1 MIWIDIKKSD
11 TAKMPFKAT
20 DGSAGYDLFADI
32 MCPITINPGDLKVIS
47 TGITLGMP
55 KNCEAQIR
63 SRSGYCIKYEIFV
76 LNSPA
81 TIDSDYRGEIKV
93 LLKNTGKEP
102 CVIQKYDRIAQVVF
116 NLLPEIEFREV
127 NQLSETARGDR
138 GFGSTGR

>member
-11 TAKMPFKAT
+11 TAKMPSKAT

-63 SRSGYCIKYEIFV
+63 SRSGHCIKYEIFV

-93 LLKNTGKEP
+93 LLKNTGKES

-116 NLLPEIEFREV
+116 NLLPEIGFKEV
-127 NQLSETARGDR
+127 NQLSETVRGDR